1 MNLLPPLR
9 KTLVFLHKNAHLIS
23 AAMKKFY
30 ILWLNAMVVKKVV
43 FYCNKKG
50 KKANLLMAK
59 LAFWWKYRMNVR
71 SSEKIREEL
80 KLKC

>member
-1 MNLLPPLR
+1 MQWLL
-9 KTLVFLHKNAHLIS
+9 
-23 AAMKKFY
+23 KKLFFTA
-30 ILWLNAMVVKKVV
+30 IKKA
-43 FYCNKKG
+43 